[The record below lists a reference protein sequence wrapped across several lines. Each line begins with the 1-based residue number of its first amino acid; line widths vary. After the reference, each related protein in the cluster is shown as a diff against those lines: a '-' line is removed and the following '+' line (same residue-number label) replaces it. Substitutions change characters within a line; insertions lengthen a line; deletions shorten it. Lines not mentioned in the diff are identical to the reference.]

1 MLFDDLKKANIEAL
15 KAKDQASRSA
25 LGLAID
31 KAMKIKIEKRTK
43 NEELTDDD
51 VISVIEKAIKEL
63 NEERD
68 AFLKANRDER
78 VEELTKQINV
88 LSVYLPTKLTEEEI
102 RKEIDK
108 LTDKTIPTIMKHF
121 KMNFNGK
128 VDMKL
133 VNNIAKSYQ

>member
-51 VISVIEKAIKEL
+51 VIGVIEKAIKEL

-68 AFLKANRDER
+68 AFLKANREER

-108 LTDKTIPTIMKHF
+108 LADKTIPTIMKHF

-133 VNNIAKSYQ
+133 VNDIAKSYQ